1 MKLHPAKFVLYATN
15 LTWGGKLVSKDGT
28 RPNPQRCE
36 SITAM
41 PEPEDAAQLMDFV
54 YGVAWFR
61 GNIPYFA
68 EVAGP
73 LYDVINEALEKYK
86 KKRARTLANQ
96 S

>member
-1 MKLHPAKFVLYATN
+1 
-15 LTWGGKLVSKDGT
+15 
-28 RPNPQRCE
+28 
-36 SITAM
+36 M